1 MKRNQNSIRCI
12 NKRFHRRERNAVLM
26 NKEMNE
32 QLAVLKEKGRIYE
45 KWKKRL
51 HKLQEEDKQ
60 WEEKVEQCRAALQK
74 EQNDVDRLN
83 GMSLASFF
91 YDLIGRKSERLEKE
105 ELELLE
111 SKAAYDTAYRMLQDV
126 QEQRVQVEMELQRQ
140 RNYQFWES
148 DYKVLWGR
156 KEQLLLKQDLELQHL
171 AEEREHLAS
180 ELQELHEALREGEYL
195 LYALERAEKALESAG
210 NWGIYDMMGGGAIST
225 HIKRSRMDDAQ
236 AAIMDAGKRLRR
248 FQKELEDV
256 EMAVSA
262 DLNLGGLL
270 SFADYFFDN
279 FFVDWM
285 VQDKIRSAEKQV
297 KHGLSM
303 VRQTIHVLRREI
315 SDHEKRLE
323 IQERQYH
330 EYVEHA

>member
-1 MKRNQNSIRCI
+1 MI
-12 NKRFHRRERNAVLM
+12 NNEI
-26 NKEMNE
+26 NE
-32 QLAVLKEKGRIYE
+32 QLAMLKEKGRIYE
-45 KWKKRL
+45 KWTKRL
-51 HKLQEEDKQ
+51 HRLQEEEKQ
-60 WEEKVEQCRAALQK
+60 WEAKVKHCTLALQK
-74 EQNDVDRLN
+74 EQKDVDRLN

-91 YDLIGRKSERLEKE
+91 YDLIGKKTERLEKE

-111 SKAAYDTAYRMLQDV
+111 SKSAYDTAYRMLQDV
-126 QEQRVQVEMELQRQ
+126 QEQRIQVEQELQRQ
-140 RNYQFWES
+140 SQYKFWES
-148 DYKVLWGR
+148 DYQVLWGK
-156 KEQLLLKQDLELQHL
+156 KEQSLLKQDEELQQL
-171 AEEREHLAS
+171 AEDREHLAS
-180 ELQELHEALREGEYL
+180 ELQELNEALREGDYL
-195 LYALERAEKALESAG
+195 VYALERAEKALESAG

-285 VQDKIRSAEKQV
+285 IQDKIRSAEKQV

-303 VRQTIHVLRREI
+303 VRQTIQVLQREI
-315 SDHEKRLE
+315 KDHEARLQG
-323 IQERQYH
+323 QERRYRK
-330 EYVEHA
+330 YVEQA